1 MGNLETLK
9 QYAIDRDLFIEIFR
23 EIEDYI
29 WDVYPYEGDD
39 FKFWGYDD
47 EWYLLHKD
55 SGTLVNWYKHLGRTN
70 TCNKNLSVEEYKT
83 FVKMFID
90 ELKEGG
96 VSGK

>member
-1 MGNLETLK
+1 MKLNNLKPLN

-29 WDVYPYEGDD
+29 WDDPDYEGDD

-55 SGTLVNWYKHLGRTN
+55 SGTLVNWYKNLGRTN
-70 TCNKNLSVEEYKT
+70 TCNKKLTIEEYKM
-83 FVKMFID
+83 FVKMFIE
-90 ELKEGG
+90 ELKRN
-96 VSGK
+96 